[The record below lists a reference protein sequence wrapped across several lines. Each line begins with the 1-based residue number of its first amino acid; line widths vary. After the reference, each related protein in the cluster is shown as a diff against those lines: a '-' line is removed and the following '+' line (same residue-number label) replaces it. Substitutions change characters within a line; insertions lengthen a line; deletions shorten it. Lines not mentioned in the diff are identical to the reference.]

1 MVENYSKIFSG
12 NLGISLEMEVYG
24 HWGYPILAFPTS
36 LGRYSQNKDFNLIAS
51 AASFIDSGKIKI
63 YCIDTIDTLS
73 FYNESM
79 HPSQRIHNYVLYDK
93 FLNEE
98 LVPQILNECNTT
110 KLGVAGCSFGGYHAA
125 NFALKHPDKTK
136 YLISM
141 GGAFDI
147 KPRLD
152 GFYNEEVFFNNPL
165 DFLPNAQ
172 DPNLWQ
178 LKIALGTSDED
189 FCKDSNIQLSNILY
203 QKNIPHWLDIRTGMA
218 HDWPAWCR
226 MFPDY
231 LAQIEN

>member
-1 MVENYSKIFSG
+1 MTIV
-12 NLGISLEMEVYG
+12 
-24 HWGYPILAFPTS
+24 
-36 LGRYSQNKDFNLIAS
+36 
-51 AASFIDSGKIKI
+51 DSGKIKI

-98 LVPQILNECNTT
+98 LVPQILNECNTP

-152 GFYNEEVFFNNPL
+152 GFYNEEVFFNSTFYPMPRIQICGILRLPL
-165 DFLPNAQ
+165 EPVMKIFVKIRIFNYPISYIKKIFPIGWIFERDFPTTGQPGARCS
-172 DPNLWQ
+172 P
-178 LKIALGTSDED
+178 I
-189 FCKDSNIQLSNILY
+189 ILH
-203 QKNIPHWLDIRTGMA
+203 K
-218 HDWPAWCR
+218 
-226 MFPDY
+226 
-231 LAQIEN
+231 